1 MMMMAMMMMMIM
13 MTIAM
18 IKMMMMIFKMMI
30 EMTMTMMTTT
40 VMMMMMMLV
49 PSGDNWCF
57 LFNEDH
63 DQVSL
68 GPWEGPQL
76 LGSTKAVAGCVYV
89 KELLI
94 GLKNKRCLKNSIFCQ
109 HISEYFF
116 GWIRQHRVTDC
127 DPWRPTLI

>member
-1 MMMMAMMMMMIM
+1 MDNEDFDEDDPDGVKMMTIMLMTMIM
-13 MTIAM
+13 MTMQVTIV
-18 IKMMMMIFKMMI
+18 
-30 EMTMTMMTTT
+30 MMTV
-40 VMMMMMMLV
+40 VMMTMLV

-89 KELLI
+89 KELLHMSYKMAS
-94 GLKNKRCLKNSIFCQ
+94 LS
-109 HISEYFF
+109 
-116 GWIRQHRVTDC
+116 HR
-127 DPWRPTLI
+127 IEK

>member
-1 MMMMAMMMMMIM
+1 M
-13 MTIAM
+13 MTITM

-30 EMTMTMMTTT
+30 EMTMVMMMTMTMMTTT
-40 VMMMMMMLV
+40 VVMMTMLV
-49 PSGDNWCF
+49 PSGDNWSF

>member
-1 MMMMAMMMMMIM
+1 MMMMLMMIM
-13 MTIAM
+13 MTISM

-30 EMTMTMMTTT
+30 EMAMMMTMTMMMMMTT
-40 VMMMMMMLV
+40 VVMMTMLV

-89 KELLI
+89 KELLHMSYKMAS
-94 GLKNKRCLKNSIFCQ
+94 LS
-109 HISEYFF
+109 
-116 GWIRQHRVTDC
+116 HR
-127 DPWRPTLI
+127 IEK

>member
-1 MMMMAMMMMMIM
+1 MTMTMTMMMIM

-30 EMTMTMMTTT
+30 KMAMMMT
-40 VMMMMMMLV
+40 MMMMMTTVVMMTMLV

-89 KELLI
+89 KELLHMSYKMAS
-94 GLKNKRCLKNSIFCQ
+94 LS
-109 HISEYFF
+109 
-116 GWIRQHRVTDC
+116 HR
-127 DPWRPTLI
+127 IEK